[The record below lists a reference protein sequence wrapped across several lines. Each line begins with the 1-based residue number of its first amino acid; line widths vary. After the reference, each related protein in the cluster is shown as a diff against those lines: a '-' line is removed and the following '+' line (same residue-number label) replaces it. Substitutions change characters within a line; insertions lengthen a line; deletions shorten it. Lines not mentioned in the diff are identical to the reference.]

1 MSFMEWRSSNE
12 RGRLRIYSDDV
23 LRRFDKLTGNVAS
36 RMENVMIEHEDR
48 ETGLRQRFV
57 VEQCI
62 VWEDE
67 NYVYMEER
75 GRRVGSTE
83 PLSTRQG
90 NSQPR
95 RNRQPVGVY
104 DDR

>member
-1 MSFMEWRSSNE
+1 MSYMEWRSSNG

-23 LRRFDKLTGNVAS
+23 LHRFDKLTGNVAS
-36 RMENVMIEHEDR
+36 RLENAMIEHEDR
-48 ETGLRQRFV
+48 ETGQRRKFV

-67 NYVYMEER
+67 DHVYVEER

-90 NSQPR
+90 NPLPM

>member
-1 MSFMEWRSSNE
+1 MSYMEWHSSNE

-48 ETGLRQRFV
+48 ETGLRQRII
-57 VEQCI
+57 VEQCV

-67 NYVYMEER
+67 NYVYMEEG
-75 GRRVGSTE
+75 GRRMSSTE
-83 PLSTRQG
+83 PLSARQR
-90 NSQPR
+90 NPQPR
-95 RNRQPVGVY
+95 RNQQPVGVGE
-104 DDR
+104 DR